1 MNEDRTIKTLA
12 WLAFIAC
19 VIAVILG
26 IYKTSA
32 QTTTQQQ
39 STLVRCPSGT
49 KPQSTIST
57 STNTA
62 TVVCV
67 ATIATPTPT
76 PSPTPQPTP
85 TPIPS
90 PSPVGVELPRVLI
103 DSRMPTQTGS
113 LRIAS
118 DSATFAQA
126 LKDAMPGD
134 TIQLTAGVTYNAPSG
149 GFILPAKSNP
159 NNLWIVIRSS
169 SLARL
174 PEGARVTPAN
184 AVDMAKIVSNDASS
198 PAISTAAGASFWR
211 LAGLEITQGT
221 STINTL
227 VRIGD
232 YAATNTDRTA
242 KAIGIDRCFIH
253 GTANG
258 TTRRG
263 VELNGQSATITDSY
277 ISDIHESGAD
287 SQAICGWNGAGPFK
301 IVNNYLEAAGE
312 NVMFGGSDPKIS
324 GLIPSDIE
332 IRRNTFYK
340 PTAWRSASWLVKN
353 LFEIKSGQR
362 IWVDGNTFEN
372 NWLNGQ
378 DGFAIVLKVANQDGG
393 APWTITSDITFT
405 NNIIRHSGA
414 GINLLGI
421 DPLQSSQQMR
431 RILIRNNLWEDIN
444 GATWGGTHGR
454 WLQIT
459 GTPDVTIDRNTAQQ
473 SGNAIQTYGEKSLR
487 FVFTNNVVNHNLYGV
502 IGDAFGVGNSTIN
515 QYFPSCIFTNNVIFG
530 ANLSQYPAGNFT
542 VATAGTGADLQ
553 AIQAAQGRP

>member
-1 MNEDRTIKTLA
+1 MNEDRTIKTIA
-12 WLAFIAC
+12 WTVFIVCA
-19 VIAVILG
+19 IAVFAVMF
-26 IYKTSA
+26 SA
-32 QTTTQQQ
+32 KAQQQ

-57 STNTA
+57 STNSA
-62 TVVCV
+62 TVICV

-90 PSPVGVELPRVLI
+90 PSPVGVELPRALI

-118 DSATFAQA
+118 DSVTFAQA

-134 TIQLTAGVTYNAPSG
+134 TIQLTAGATYNAPSG

-169 SLARL
+169 NLARL
-174 PEGARVTPAN
+174 PEGVRTTPAN
-184 AVDMAKIVSNDASS
+184 AVDMAKIVSGDASS

-211 LAGLEITQGT
+211 LAGLEIV
-221 STINTL
+221 NTKDRAYSI
-227 VRIGD
+227 VRIGRGD
-232 YAATNTDRTA
+232 STA
-242 KAIGIDRCFIH
+242 NEASDIGIDRCYLH
-253 GTANG
+253 GSSALN
-258 TTRRG
+258 TRRG
-263 VELNGQSATITDSY
+263 VEMHGSRVFIVDSY
-277 ISDIHESGAD
+277 IGDIHESGAD
-287 SQAICGWNGAGPFK
+287 SQAVCGWNGAGPFK
-301 IVNNYLEAAGE
+301 IVNNYLESAGE
-312 NVMFGGSDPKIS
+312 NVMFGGSDPKIT
-324 GLIPSDIE
+324 GLVPSDIE

-362 IWVDGNTFEN
+362 VWVDGNTFEN

-444 GATWGGTHGR
+444 GVTWGGTHGR

-459 GTPDVTIDRNTAQQ
+459 GTPDITIDRNTAQQ

-487 FVFTNNVVNHNLYGV
+487 FVFTGNVVNHNLYGV

-515 QYFPSCIFTNNVIFG
+515 QYFPACVFINNVIFG
-530 ANLSQYPAGNFT
+530 ANLSQYPSGNFT
-542 VATAGTGADLQ
+542 VATAGTGADMS